1 VIGARLLSV
10 LLVVTLFVPGGVGQL
25 DLCAC
30 QGGEHGLFCSQAEAP
45 PQPRAQGCCAKQ
57 ADEDLN
63 ERTQSPDHCPD
74 CPKLDLGD
82 AAGSKLPATS
92 EPRGGQL
99 ALVYVKAPPVL
110 PAPYDRRLQTPACWP
125 RPPPGKHRL
134 HLLHR
139 VFLL

>member
-1 VIGARLLSV
+1 MIGARLLSV
-10 LLVVTLFVPGGVGQL
+10 LLVVTLLVPGGVGQL

-45 PQPRAQGCCAKQ
+45 QPRAHGCCAMQ
-57 ADEDLN
+57 GDEDRN
-63 ERTQSPDHCPD
+63 ERTQAPDHCPD

-82 AAGSKLPATS
+82 SAGNKLPATG
-92 EPRGGQL
+92 EPCGGQL
-99 ALVYVKAPPVL
+99 ALVYIEPPPSLLAPH
-110 PAPYDRRLQTPACWP
+110 DRRLQTTACWP